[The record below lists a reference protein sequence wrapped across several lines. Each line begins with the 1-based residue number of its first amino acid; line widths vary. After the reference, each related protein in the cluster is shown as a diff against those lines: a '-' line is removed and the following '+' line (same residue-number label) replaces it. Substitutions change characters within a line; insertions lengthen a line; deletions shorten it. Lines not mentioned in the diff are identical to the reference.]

1 MNIYVS
7 TYSNKKFLYKCVI
20 KNNGI
25 IKIEKRIKMNDYA
38 SYINRF
44 HSKLAIALKKSSE
57 KNKAGI
63 TLFNKN
69 LKCEYEYKNHNSY
82 THIYINKKYI
92 IAGSYHNSNILII
105 NRKSKESN
113 LVKIEKSKIHNV
125 GKLFKEFYYAVDLEQ
140 SKIYIFK
147 INGIKYELQNEIILD
162 KKEQPR
168 HLICYKR
175 NIYILCENT
184 SKIINFE
191 YKDGKFMCIQEI
203 TTLNLKEKIINMP
216 SAIRRFKR
224 YIFVSN
230 RGENTISIFKIDRFG
245 KLQNIGYFSTRGKTP
260 RDFNIVSNGR
270 ILVVAN
276 QDSNEVLTFKI
287 NYKKNEVIN
296 LDQIRIEQ
304 PICVEK

>member
-44 HSKLAIALKKSSE
+44 HSKIAIALKKSSE

-63 TLFNKN
+63 ALLNKN
-69 LKCEYEYKNHNSY
+69 LKCEYEYKNDNSY
-82 THIYINKKYI
+82 THIYIDKKYI
-92 IAGSYHNSNILII
+92 IAASYHDSNILII
-105 NRKSKESN
+105 NQKNKKSS

-125 GKLFKEFYYAVDLEQ
+125 GKLFKELYYAVDLAK

-147 INGIKYELQNEIILD
+147 INGIKYELQNEITLNEQ
-162 KKEQPR
+162 EQPR

-184 SKIINFE
+184 SKIISLKYE
-191 YKDGKFMCIQEI
+191 DGQFIQIQEV
-203 TTLNLKEKIINMP
+203 TTLNSKEKILNMP
-216 SAIRRFKR
+216 SAIRRYKK

-230 RGENTISIFKIDRFG
+230 RGENTISIFRIDKYG
-245 KLQNIGYFSTRGKTP
+245 TLQKAGYFRTRGQTP
-260 RDFNIVSNGR
+260 RDFNILNNGR

-276 QDSNEVLTFKI
+276 QNSNEVLTFKI
-287 NYKKNEVIN
+287 NYKKNEVNNI
-296 LDQIRIEQ
+296 DQIQIEQ
-304 PICVEK
+304 PVCVEK